1 MNNQYRRTSKE
12 SLEGQLLIDI
22 RTLHVKVIA
31 EQFIKHNIVPNA
43 YLDNLI
49 KIDALKKS
57 IPETPELYT
66 DDKRI
71 EKLEKLLQKEC
82 TKGTAKLIN
91 ELTTSN
97 KLTSNN

>member
-22 RTLHVKVIA
+22 RTLHIKAIA
-31 EQFIKHNIVPNA
+31 REFIKHNIVPNA

-49 KIDALKKS
+49 KIDALKKGILES
-57 IPETPELYT
+57 SGLYT
-66 DDKRI
+66 DEKRI
-71 EKLEKLLQKEC
+71 EKLGQLLQKEC
-82 TKGTAKLIN
+82 AKGTAKLIN

-97 KLTSNN
+97 N